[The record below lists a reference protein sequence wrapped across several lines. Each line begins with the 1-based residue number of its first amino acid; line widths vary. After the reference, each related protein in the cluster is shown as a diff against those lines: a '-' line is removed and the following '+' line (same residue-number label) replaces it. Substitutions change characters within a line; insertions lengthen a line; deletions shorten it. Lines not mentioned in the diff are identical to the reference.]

1 MRFLQS
7 LGLLPMSHQ
16 ARETCN
22 TNFESENLPSS
33 CCSQSVDLDTGFQ
46 LLNGKKTKDLDRHL
60 PWKQSKAFASLH
72 DKPFL
77 LGSGW
82 VDLGESERVFYLQLK
97 KPFFL
102 LNSFLNKGPSLIK
115 RGHIQRVL
123 SIFIQVTEEVQ
134 NSVPENE
141 QGFSRLT

>member
-1 MRFLQS
+1 MICLFVCLHLCILASLLARLFSSLISPSHHRKAQVINSFVCFWLFLVVFGCFWEDRNNYMRFLQS

-72 DKPFL
+72 DRPFL

-82 VDLGESERVFYLQLK
+82 VD
-97 KPFFL
+97 
-102 LNSFLNKGPSLIK
+102 
-115 RGHIQRVL
+115 
-123 SIFIQVTEEVQ
+123 
-134 NSVPENE
+134 
-141 QGFSRLT
+141 